1 MEVPDE
7 PPCVAGVAD
16 EIARLAGAQ
25 GLTLATAESL
35 TGGKIAC
42 QLAAADSS
50 SEWFAGSV
58 VAYQPRVKH
67 EVLKVPQGPLVSE
80 QCAAAMAEGV
90 AGLLGADLT
99 VAVTGV
105 GGPDHQEGQ
114 PPGTVW
120 FGLFFEGETQSE
132 LRSFSGAPGRVVD
145 DTTAHALRLLL
156 SRLSG

>member
-1 MEVPDE
+1 METPE
-7 PPCVAGVAD
+7 ELPRIKGVAD
-16 EIARLAGAQ
+16 EIARLARAQ

-58 VAYQPRVKH
+58 VAYMPRVKH

-80 QCAAAMAEGV
+80 QCAVAMAQGV
-90 AGLLGADLT
+90 AGLLGAELA

-120 FGLFFEGETQSE
+120 FGLFFQGETQAE
-132 LRSFSGAPGRVVD
+132 LRSFSGEPGQVVD
-145 DTTAHALRLLL
+145 DTTAHALHLLL
-156 SRLSG
+156 TRLR